1 MLITGFKSPPLVLLR
16 IQGGVFESF
25 NCGVFVLISETCQ
38 LSVAVVHVTFIFL
51 CIIDLYFL
59 SYNLILEFQL
69 LVSTTKMIFLTSL
82 LGTMQA

>member
-1 MLITGFKSPPLVLLR
+1 M
-16 IQGGVFESF
+16 FESF

-38 LSVAVVHVTFIFL
+38 LSVAVVRVTFIFL

-59 SYNLILEFQL
+59 SYLILEFQL
-69 LVSTTKMIFLTSL
+69 LASTTKMIFLTSL

>member
-1 MLITGFKSPPLVLLR
+1 M
-16 IQGGVFESF
+16 
-25 NCGVFVLISETCQ
+25 LISETCQ

-59 SYNLILEFQL
+59 SYLILEFQL
-69 LVSTTKMIFLTSL
+69 LASTTKMIFLTSL